1 MLVQNAHRQPA
12 VCSLLE
18 DCLPEVAR
26 AVSKPV
32 VTKEEFLFTLPKV
45 VRKIGSLKK
54 KHSEKSIEAGLKL
67 TGSAKVLDDA
77 LFYLDTMGKVSA
89 GENL

>member
-1 MLVQNAHRQPA
+1 MLVQHAPGQPA

-32 VTKEEFLFTLPKV
+32 VTKEEFLSTLPKV
-45 VRKIGSLKK
+45 VREIGSLKK
-54 KHSEKSIEAGLKL
+54 KYSEKSLEAVVQL
-67 TGSAKVLDDA
+67 TGTSKVFDDA
-77 LFYLDTMGKVSA
+77 LFYLDTMGKVRFF
-89 GENL
+89 N

>member
-1 MLVQNAHRQPA
+1 MSVQSARGQPA

-32 VTKEEFLFTLPKV
+32 VTKEEFLSTLPKV
-45 VRKIGSLKK
+45 VRKIGTLKK
-54 KHSEKSIEAGLKL
+54 KHSEKSMKAGLQL
-67 TGSAKVLDDA
+67 TGSSKVFDDA
-77 LFYLDTMGKVSA
+77 LFYLDTMGR
-89 GENL
+89 